1 MPTIR
6 EKILRQE
13 ISRLRDELE
22 GLRQEIS
29 RLQSASTSY
38 HTSPDHDTTMLRV
51 NELYWTVTRI
61 IGLSH
66 LHDGSRRASV
76 TTTDTVPARIG
87 LRIKELYWTVT
98 RFLGLAHLHDGSR
111 SASAT
116 TTDTVPARIGLRIK
130 ELYWTVTRFLGL
142 AHLHD
147 GSRRASVATTGGD
160 QVSSVPIEAVPPWD
174 PTQTRLG
181 KEILV
186 VANHLPLFDQAS
198 GCLRL
203 KSIIAIL
210 GGAGWSITFGSL
222 MGLHHQP
229 GILATSEG
237 RRRYEQTL
245 AAVGVNGF
253 LYGPEEID
261 GFLRDRGRCLD
272 WVFLCFPD
280 VAKQFM
286 PLVRSRCPAARI
298 AYDMV
303 DFHALRILREAELR
317 ADSELHAKATQ
328 QRAEEIACALAADVT
343 FAVSENEKAA
353 LLELA
358 PTAVVEVLTNVFE
371 VPTSSIPGP
380 HRRRGLLFVGG
391 FWHRPNGDAVHW
403 FAERIFPSIRE
414 AVPDVTFS
422 IAGANPDA
430 EVLALGSRP
439 GIEVL
444 GYVPDLTSVF
454 DSHRVFVAPLRYGAG
469 MIGKVGQSMSLGLPV
484 VTTPIGAEGMKLKNQ
499 TQVLIASDE
508 QAFAAQVLRLLS
520 DDELWL
526 RLSVA
531 GREHIERT
539 LSVDVVRSRLEAV
552 IDG

>member
-1 MPTIR
+1 M
-6 EKILRQE
+6 
-13 ISRLRDELE
+13 
-22 GLRQEIS
+22 
-29 RLQSASTSY
+29 
-38 HTSPDHDTTMLRV
+38 
-51 NELYWTVTRI
+51 TRFL
-61 IGLSH
+61 GLSH

-76 TTTDTVPARIG
+76 TTTDTLPA
-87 LRIKELYWTVT
+87 K
-98 RFLGLAHLHDGSR
+98 
-111 SASAT
+111 
-116 TTDTVPARIGLRIK
+116 IGLRIK

-160 QVSSVPIEAVPPWD
+160 QISSAPIEAVPPWD
-174 PTQTRLG
+174 TTQTRLG

-203 KSIIAIL
+203 KSIIAIS
-210 GGAGWSITFGSL
+210 GAAGWSITFGSL

-245 AAVGVNGF
+245 QPLGSMGLFTEPRRSVAFSGTEAVALTG
-253 LYGPEEID
+253 Y
-261 GFLRDRGRCLD
+261 
-272 WVFLCFPD
+272 
-280 VAKQFM
+280 
-286 PLVRSRCPAARI
+286 PLFSRCRQAVHTAGSQPLPAARI

-391 FWHRPNGDAVHW
+391 FPAHT
-403 FAERIFPSIRE
+403 ERRRG
-414 AVPDVTFS
+414 ALVRRANFS
-422 IAGANPDA
+422 LN
-430 EVLALGSRP
+430 S
-439 GIEVL
+439 
-444 GYVPDLTSVF
+444 
-454 DSHRVFVAPLRYGAG
+454 
-469 MIGKVGQSMSLGLPV
+469 
-484 VTTPIGAEGMKLKNQ
+484 
-499 TQVLIASDE
+499 
-508 QAFAAQVLRLLS
+508 
-520 DDELWL
+520 
-526 RLSVA
+526 
-531 GREHIERT
+531 
-539 LSVDVVRSRLEAV
+539 
-552 IDG
+552 